1 MFQTDI
7 DPTGK
12 KVYLPSFAVD
22 VPAIPKPEPPDKAFR
37 MPVWNCYCCQDKGY
51 VSSHLMRLVC
61 PEYHTDTHPT
71 VQCPCPYSEPFPGA
85 KLLTEKQRL
94 ELDAIA
100 REQWRDTAKVWQE
113 RQPKFTE
120 ELNEVQNAI
129 EKFTQGFNFTRHT
142 GQYGKA
148 VEAVVYE
155 PS

>member
-7 DPTGK
+7 DSTGK

-22 VPAIPKPEPPDKAFR
+22 VPSIPKPEPIDKAFR
-37 MPVWNCYCCQDKGY
+37 MPTWDCYCCQDKGY
-51 VSSHLMRLVC
+51 VSPHLMRLVC
-61 PEYHTDTHPT
+61 PDYDSETHPP
-71 VQCPCPYSEPFPGA
+71 VQCQCHTSKPFPGIKA
-85 KLLTEKQRL
+85 LTPGQCK

-100 REQWRDTAKVWQE
+100 REQWRDTAKAWQE
-113 RQPKFTE
+113 RQQKFTQ

-129 EKFTQGFNFTRHT
+129 EKFIQGFNFTRHT
-142 GQYGKA
+142 GQYGNA